1 MSQPTSCHVPPAT
14 SSSYSAARRGPTTMD
29 RLTPS
34 IGRKV
39 KQGWK
44 LGPVPLG
51 ARNNSFKTH
60 HTFNCPPSIKSGHT
74 PLVLIGLHVIC
85 SGAAT
90 SISREDSIEPIQ
102 LLQWHQNSPR
112 TQHRQHPPPQHFP
125 VDPGNILKA
134 KGVPQF
140 PYPPTHRGSNHRN
153 GRLTVWGTPFFLPLR
168 YSFLRQ
174 ARRAEASSRY

>member
-1 MSQPTSCHVPPAT
+1 METWSRSVGRPL
-14 SSSYSAARRGPTTMD
+14 R
-29 RLTPS
+29 S
-34 IGRKV
+34 IQHHFLDHGGSKHA
-39 KQGWK
+39 G
-44 LGPVPLG
+44 
-51 ARNNSFKTH
+51 
-60 HTFNCPPSIKSGHT
+60 HTFNCPPSIASGHT
-74 PLVLIGLHVIC
+74 PLVVIGLHVIC

-153 GRLTVWGTPFFLPLR
+153 GRLTVWGTPFFFAAALFFFTAGKACR
-168 YSFLRQ
+168 G
-174 ARRAEASSRY
+174 